1 MNDLIKK
8 FAKDHLLQDKYDPDG
23 QVIEGD
29 YYEFDPQELQD
40 FVQSIVKEC
49 IVQIQISTARDPQY
63 TAQYKQ
69 SVGHIHKIRQ
79 HFGVEE

>member
-1 MNDLIKK
+1 MNDLIKE

>member
-1 MNDLIKK
+1 MNDLIKEL
-8 FAKDHLLQDKYDPDG
+8 AKDHLLQDKYDPDG
-23 QVIEGD
+23 QVLEGD

-40 FVQSIVKEC
+40 FVQLIVKEC
-49 IVQIQISTARDPQY
+49 IVQIQLSTARDPQY

-79 HFGVEE
+79 HFGIK

>member
-1 MNDLIKK
+1 MNDLIKEL
-8 FAKDHLLQDKYDPDG
+8 AKDHLLQDKYDPDG
-23 QVIEGD
+23 QVLEGD

-40 FVQSIVKEC
+40 FVQLIVKEC
-49 IVQIQISTARDPQY
+49 IVQIQLSTARDPQY

-79 HFGVEE
+79 HFGIEE

>member
-1 MNDLIKK
+1 MNDLIKEL
-8 FAKDHLLQDKYDPDG
+8 AKDHLLQDKYDPDG

-40 FVQSIVKEC
+40 FVQLIVKEC
-49 IVQIQISTARDPQY
+49 IVQIQLSTARDPQY

-79 HFGVEE
+79 HFGIE

>member
-1 MNDLIKK
+1 MNERILEL
-8 FAKDHLLQDKYDPDG
+8 AKDHLLQDKYGPDG

-79 HFGVEE
+79 HFGVE